1 MMHMVTAVNPDIT
14 GEINRF
20 EVNTQVLP
28 GGSVISTCLK
38 KVFGGNG
45 ASIPDNIGS
54 FPTPAT
60 VRASGWEGDSDRL
73 GEGDSGQVPPQGESL
88 IA

>member
-20 EVNTQVLP
+20 EVNTQVLARRA
-28 GGSVISTCLK
+28 VIGACLL
-38 KVFGGNG
+38 KVVGGNG
-45 ASIPDNIGS
+45 SPIPDNIGS
-54 FPTPAT
+54 FPAPAT
-60 VRASGWEGDSDRL
+60 VRASGREGNGDRL
-73 GEGDSGQVPPQGESL
+73 REGDSGEVPPQGESL

>member
-20 EVNTQVLP
+20 EVNTQVLAR
-28 GGSVISTCLK
+28 GSVISTCLK

-45 ASIPDNIGS
+45 ASIPDNIRS
-54 FPTPAT
+54 FPTPAA
-60 VRASGWEGDSDRL
+60 VRASRWEGDSDRL

>member
-1 MMHMVTAVNPDIT
+1 MVHMMTAVNPDIT

-45 ASIPDNIGS
+45 ASIPDDIRP

-60 VRASGWEGDSDRL
+60 VRASRREGDSDRL
-73 GEGDSGQVPPQGESL
+73 REVDSGEVPAQSKSL
-88 IA
+88 VA